1 MENIR
6 CTKAEMA
13 ALGTVDADAKYRI
26 EHEGVHLID
35 ADPSLLLA
43 APDLSEPVMLYLERA
58 ANDGVLVNVF
68 PASSSI
74 CRP

>member
-6 CTKAEMA
+6 CTKDEMI
-13 ALGTVDADAKYRI
+13 ALSTIDCDEKYRI
-26 EHEGVHLID
+26 EHDGVHLID

-43 APDLSEPVMLYLERA
+43 APDLSEPVILYLESA
-58 ANDGVLVNVF
+58 ASEGVRVNVF